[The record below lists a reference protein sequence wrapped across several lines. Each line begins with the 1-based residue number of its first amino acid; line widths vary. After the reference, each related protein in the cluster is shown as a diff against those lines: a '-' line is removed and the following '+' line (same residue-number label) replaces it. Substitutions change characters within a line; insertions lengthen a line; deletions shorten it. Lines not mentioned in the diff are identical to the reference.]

1 MLLVGADS
9 QRQRC
14 LEAIVPSCDLC
25 LRADALPALVR
36 HFLPRDARRALHA
49 LGKANPTC
57 TLPTLR
63 DPTYALAMR
72 VRRVACAGSECVRSA
87 WVLAWETY
95 VAVVGDRGGREDVV
109 WARHGAIG

>member
-1 MLLVGADS
+1 
-9 QRQRC
+9 
-14 LEAIVPSCDLC
+14 VPSCDLC

-63 DPTYALAMR
+63 DPTYALALR
-72 VRRVACAGSECVRSA
+72 VPRVACGGSDCGCGAHGCWHGRRTLLWWATVEAERMR
-87 WVLAWETY
+87 LG
-95 VAVVGDRGGREDVV
+95 AVGVELS
-109 WARHGAIG
+109 